1 MNAEVEI
8 RTAQVADVSFPDR
21 TIELIV
27 MPYETET
34 TIREQGREF
43 TEIVTRGAFDGLEA
57 KNGGQMRVS
66 VNRDHEIQR
75 TVGRAMAFHPTRQ
88 EGLVADL
95 RISAT
100 ALGEETLVLAD
111 DGVLGASAG
120 FTLLRKHGRYGPVVP
135 GAETWETRQR
145 RRLNRLYLAHIALTP
160 DPAYVEANV
169 LAVRQGI
176 KSMTEVMADERLE
189 PAPSMPNRDRFM
201 LEQWRRQ
208 LADIDARYSHR

>member
-1 MNAEVEI
+1 MNGEVEI
-8 RTAQVADVSFPDR
+8 RTAEVADVSFPNR

-43 TEIVTRGAFDGLEA
+43 TEIVTRGAFGGLEA
-57 KNGGQMRVS
+57 KNGGQMRVG

-75 TVGRAMAFHPTRQ
+75 TVGRAMAFHPARPD
-88 EGLVADL
+88 GLVAEL

-120 FTLLRKHGRYGPVVP
+120 FTLLRKHGRYGSVVA
-135 GAETWETRQR
+135 GAETWETRSR

-160 DPAYVEANV
+160 DPAYEEAGV
-169 LAVRQGI
+169 LAVR
-176 KSMTEVMADERLE
+176 KASEAATVT
-189 PAPSMPNRDRFM
+189 PNRDRWQV
-201 LEQWRRQ
+201 EQWRRQ